1 MRDSKWVNV
10 TELFKLICSS
20 PPEYLRQINVQ
31 FEKENDGISFVSI
44 ADKELTGSIRK
55 AALFIMGMKL
65 NPYDEVAKLMKA
77 ATKGFGTDELLL
89 SSNLIRY
96 QCIMKD
102 VMKSHERLFGKTVR
116 DRINSETN
124 LVYNK
129 LLMQIAETGEEYSC
143 QRK

>member
-1 MRDSKWVNV
+1 MRDSKWDNV
-10 TELFKLICSS
+10 TELFKLISSS
-20 PPEYLRQINVQ
+20 PPEFLNQINVQ
-31 FEKENDGISFVSI
+31 FEKENDGISFVAV

-55 AALFIMGMKL
+55 AALFIIGMKL
-65 NPYDEVAKLMKA
+65 NPYDEIAKLMKA

-129 LLMQIAETGEEYSC
+129 ILMQIAETGEEYSC